1 MLKKLTLAVIVLILA
16 ACGPRPTSGPATPSA
31 DQLKQ
36 EEQAVYAALLKDMF
50 NAPMVVLMEKTAT
63 DPGGVENTAS
73 TVESAAKNLPGIDT
87 TTVEDF
93 KTRNDQSYALPADM
107 DIGVKYVLL
116 TQTEMNQFFGQ
127 NQDGWQAF
135 YKNYPDAPGITSLS
149 RVGFNPT
156 YDQAL
161 VYIGTQ
167 SHYLAGAGYYALM
180 VKVNGTWTV
189 SIKSMT
195 WIS

>member
-1 MLKKLTLAVIVLILA
+1 MLKKMILALIVMVLA
-16 ACGPRPTSGPATPSA
+16 ACGPRPTSGPSTPLA
-31 DQLKQ
+31 DQVKL

-50 NAPMVVLMEKTAT
+50 SAPMVVLMEKTST
-63 DPGGVENTAS
+63 DPGGVENTVS
-73 TVESAAKNLPGIDT
+73 TVESASKNLPGIDSA
-87 TTVEDF
+87 TVEDF
-93 KTRNDQSYALPADM
+93 ISRNDKSYALAEDM
-107 DIGVKYVLL
+107 NIGVKYVLL

-180 VKVNGTWTV
+180 VKVNGTWAV